1 MNPQPNPNAPG
12 GYYETYYPTPSS
24 STESTP
30 PNGFVPYYIDTA
42 HPSLTTLQQP
52 HSGHPIS
59 PYPSIISPHSP
70 QDHHLHGPYPLDDP
84 EAEQKRLRNTA
95 ASARFRAKKKK
106 REASL
111 ERASAERR
119 ALVGKLEGRVKEL
132 EEENKWLKELVWEK
146 RERGRDPKSRDRDDD
161 DGVEEDM
168 GKREG
173 DRNDGVGTK

>member
-1 MNPQPNPNAPG
+1 MQSQPNNNAQ

-42 HPSLTTLQQP
+42 HPNLTSLQQP
-52 HSGHPIS
+52 HGPHPNGPIS
-59 PYPSIISPHSP
+59 PYPSILSPHSP
-70 QDHHLHGPYPLDDP
+70 QDHLHGPYPLDDP

-146 RERGRDPKSRDRDDD
+146 RERGREGKSGDGD